1 MNAPAPRL
9 LIVEDEAP
17 IREGLVTLFDAQG
30 FSVQSVGD
38 GLAAIEAAAGGGF
51 DAVLLDIML
60 PGMDGL
66 GVLRH
71 LRSRSDTVAVL
82 LLTAKGAEDDVVR
95 GLEAGADDYVTK
107 PFGIHELVARVR
119 GLLRRVKVASTKEAP
134 RRFDVGEATVDLD
147 ALLVSRRGDEVRLTA
162 REGSLLGFLAE
173 RRHRPVARDELLVEV
188 WGYRDGSIQTRTVDV
203 HMQQLRAKLKVVGGD
218 AWLETVRGRGYRFIG
233 SDG

>member
-1 MNAPAPRL
+1 MQTPAPRL

-30 FSVQSVGD
+30 FEVQSVGD

-66 GVLRH
+66 AVLRH

-82 LLTAKGAEDDVVR
+82 LLTARGAEDDVVR

-119 GLLRRVKVASTKEAP
+119 GLLRRVKVAATKEAP
-134 RRFDVGEATVDLD
+134 RRFNVEDATIDLD
-147 ALLVSRRGDEVRLTA
+147 ALVVSRAGEEVRLTA

-188 WGYRDGSIQTRTVDV
+188 WGYRDGSIRTRTVDV

-218 AWLETVRGRGYRFIG
+218 AWFQTVRGRGYRFVG
-233 SDG
+233 AGG

>member
-1 MNAPAPRL
+1 MNATPRL

-17 IREGLVTLFDAQG
+17 IREGLVTLFEAQG
-30 FSVQSVGD
+30 FAVQSVGD
-38 GLAAIEAAAGGGF
+38 GLAAVEAAASGGF

-66 GVLRH
+66 SVLKH
-71 LRSRSDTVAVL
+71 LRSRNDTVAVL
-82 LLTAKGAEDDVVR
+82 LLTARGAEHDVVR

-119 GLLRRVKVASTKEAP
+119 GLLRRAKTSAVEAP
-134 RRFDVGEATVDLD
+134 RRIIVDDAVIDLD
-147 ALLVSRRGDEVRLTA
+147 ALTVCCPERTVKLTS
-162 REGSLLGFLAE
+162 REGALLEFLLE

-203 HMQQLRAKLKVVGGD
+203 HVQQLRARLAVVNGD
-218 AWLETVRGRGYRFIG
+218 GWIETVRGRGYRFVG
-233 SDG
+233 LS